1 MSPRAQNTKTGPDAL
16 GTAENE
22 FGAQNMKTG
31 FDDLYTTENEFG
43 AQNMKTGPDA
53 IGTVGNESG
62 SVKYE
67 NETRHPRFRRK
78 YVCERKT

>member
-1 MSPRAQNTKTGPDAL
+1 MKTGPDAL
-16 GTAENE
+16 GTSKTIM
-22 FGAQNMKTG
+22 GAQNMKTG
-31 FDDLYTTENEFG
+31 PDDLCTPKNEFG

-62 SVKYE
+62 SAKYE
-67 NETRHPRFRRK
+67 NETRHPRYRRK